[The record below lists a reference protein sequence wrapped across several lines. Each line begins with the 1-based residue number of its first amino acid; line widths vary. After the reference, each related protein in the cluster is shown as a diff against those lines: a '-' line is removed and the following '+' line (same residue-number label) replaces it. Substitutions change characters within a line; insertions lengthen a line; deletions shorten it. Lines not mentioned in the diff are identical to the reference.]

1 MSRRERNKA
10 DKAARI
16 FAAARELFMR
26 HGYEAVTTQ
35 QIADHADVAVGT
47 VFRYASTKADL
58 LARVMNAELARPQHE
73 TSTADAPV
81 EAVMDLL
88 EPLIEVA
95 RTQPDNLLHYQQIVL
110 FDRAGAPRDAALSAI
125 DELEREIETLLG
137 RITVTESPRPGVDL
151 TEAARTLF
159 SGLHMAVIRIA
170 LGRLDPDDFGDV
182 VRQHVD
188 IVLHGLLTD

>member
-16 FAAARELFMR
+16 FAAARELFVN

-58 LARVMNAELARPQHE
+58 LARVMNAELARPQHDE
-73 TSTADAPV
+73 SAADAPV
-81 EAVMDLL
+81 EAVMNLL
-88 EPLIEVA
+88 NPLLEVA
-95 RTQPDNLLHYQQIVL
+95 RTQPENLLHYQKIVL
-110 FDRAGAPRDAALSAI
+110 FDRPGEPRDAALSAI
-125 DELEREIETLLG
+125 EELGSEIETLLR
-137 RITVTESPRPGVDL
+137 RITADGSPRPGVEL
-151 TEAARTLF
+151 TEAAHTLF
-159 SGLHMAVIRIA
+159 SGLHMAVIRMA
-170 LGRLDPDDFGDV
+170 LGRLDPDDFGAV

-188 IVLHGLLTD
+188 VVLHGVLTD